1 MDTNLTPYETL
12 LERWLPGAGLT
23 ADNPTAPAHGG
34 PNTFLTWTA
43 QGKPLTF
50 AVEYKRHLATQDI
63 RLIATQ
69 LERHLAEAVILRGR
83 AIRGLLLAPFIRT
96 EQAAELRARGI
107 NYIDLAG
114 NVHLEAPGIYVH
126 VEGKR
131 PDKDEGVR
139 PGRLTRGWV
148 KVVMALLVRPEL
160 RPGPYRPIA
169 AAAAVA
175 VGTVGACMKD
185 LQAQGHVMDG
195 AHGRTF
201 LNLPDLVALWVQTYG
216 DIVRPRLR
224 VRHFQM
230 RDMQA
235 RARWQRLEAAL
246 TPRQIAW
253 ALTGA
258 DAAAARNNFFHAPET
273 EIYAVPAEF
282 EKRDVLAELG
292 AQPAVRHGN
301 LRVIEPPGPVAIPR
315 RERAAIVDG
324 PTASHPV
331 APLLL
336 VYAELRLRRT
346 DRANEAADLILPEL
360 LADAEP

>member
-1 MDTNLTPYETL
+1 VDTKLEPYRVLLT
-12 LERWLPGAGLT
+12 RWLPGAGLT
-23 ADNPTAPAHGG
+23 ADNRTAPAPGALDAFI
-34 PNTFLTWTA
+34 NWTA

-69 LERHLAEAVILRGR
+69 LEQHLAAADNLRGR
-83 AIRGLLLAPFIRT
+83 AVRGLLLAPFIRT

-107 NYIDLAG
+107 NYIDLSG

-131 PDKDEGVR
+131 PDKGDGVR

-148 KVVMALLVRPEL
+148 KTVMALLVRPEL
-160 RPGPYRPIA
+160 RQGPYRPIA

-175 VGTVGACMKD
+175 PGTVGACMKD
-185 LQAQGHVMDG
+185 LEERGHLQQR
-195 AHGRTF
+195 AEGRTF
-201 LNLPDLVALWVQTYG
+201 LNLPDLVALWVPTYG

-230 RDMQA
+230 RDTER
-235 RARWQRLEAAL
+235 RARWERLDRVL
-246 TPRQIAW
+246 TPRGLPW

-258 DAAAARNNFFHAPET
+258 DGAAAHHNFFQAPET
-273 EIYAVPAEF
+273 EIYADPAEF
-282 EKRDVLAELG
+282 EKRDVLAELD

-301 LRVIEPPGPVAIPR
+301 LRVIEPPGLLAIPQI
-315 RERAAIVDG
+315 ERAAPADG
-324 PTASHPV
+324 RLAGPPV

-346 DRANEAADLILPEL
+346 DQANEAAEMLLPEL
-360 LADAEP
+360 LADA

>member
-1 MDTNLTPYETL
+1 MDTNLTRYRTV

-23 ADNPTAPAHGG
+23 PDNQTSPAPDG
-34 PNTFLTWTA
+34 PDAFLNWTA

-50 AVEYKRHLATQDI
+50 VVEYKRHVATQDI
-63 RLIATQ
+63 RLVAAQ
-69 LERHLAEAVILRGR
+69 LERHLTTAENLRGG
-83 AIRGLLLAPFIRT
+83 AVRGLLLAPFIRPG
-96 EQAAELRARGI
+96 QAAELRARGI
-107 NYIDLAG
+107 DYVDLAG
-114 NVHLEAPGIYVH
+114 NVHLEGPGVHVH

-131 PDKDEGVR
+131 PDKDERLR

-148 KVVMALLVRPEL
+148 KTVMALLVRPNL

-175 VGTVGACMKD
+175 AGTVGACMRD
-185 LQAQGHVMDG
+185 LETRGHVKDG
-195 AHGRTF
+195 VHGRTF

-216 DIVRPRLR
+216 DVVRPRLR

-230 RDMQA
+230 RDVQA
-235 RARWQRLEAAL
+235 RARWDRLEGTLA
-246 TPRQIAW
+246 PRQIAW

-258 DAAAARNNFFHAPET
+258 DGAAVRNDFFHAPET
-273 EIYAVPAEF
+273 EVYADPAEF

-301 LRVIEPPGPVAIPR
+301 LRVIEPPGPLAVPL
-315 RERAAIVDG
+315 RECAAHVG
-324 PTASHPV
+324 ERPAEPPV

-346 DRANEAADLILPEL
+346 DRANEAADLLLPQL
-360 LADAEP
+360 LADAQP